1 MDGCGGDVRGSAGI
15 MNCLAPARSSVCQ
28 CKCTCKGGRRGEER
42 KWGGGDKGRGGVEV
56 RGGIREQGEEEGRWR
71 MKGDQSAE
79 KKKDRNEQKS
89 TYFENILQR
98 LQQNFFRADVN
109 KNGYLANMNKGDIVT
124 T

>member
-1 MDGCGGDVRGSAGI
+1 
-15 MNCLAPARSSVCQ
+15 
-28 CKCTCKGGRRGEER
+28 
-42 KWGGGDKGRGGVEV
+42 
-56 RGGIREQGEEEGRWR
+56 